1 MGDAEPG
8 ALPGGWSVLSG
19 WDAPPEVEEGARGW
33 PIKFRL
39 ALAGGDAR
47 LETSFE
53 LRFRNGPLAEVQAA
67 ALPGG
72 VLSVEVG

>member
-1 MGDAEPG
+1 MTDASSRP
-8 ALPGGWSVLSG
+8 ARGWRFRR
-19 WDAPPEVEEGARGW
+19 DAPPEVAEGARGW

-53 LRFRNGPLAEVQAA
+53 LPFRNGPLAEVRPRRRPAA
-67 ALPGG
+67 C
-72 VLSVEVG
+72 